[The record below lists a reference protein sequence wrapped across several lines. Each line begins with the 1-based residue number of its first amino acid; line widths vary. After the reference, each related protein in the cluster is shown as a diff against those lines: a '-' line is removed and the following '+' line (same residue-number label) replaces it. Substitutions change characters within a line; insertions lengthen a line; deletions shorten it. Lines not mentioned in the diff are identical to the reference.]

1 MRRRNI
7 RYKPSKPQAAMGLAV
22 GILFVILGITMVI
35 PMTFRAGF
43 APVGL
48 FGLAWTG
55 IAVYSTVIN
64 AKYLFGS
71 KDGKNENLFGGYE
84 VTEEPADEPTP
95 AFRTDAPDRRHITG
109 AGLDAKGRLE
119 QLETLKS
126 AGLLTQEEYSQKRKE
141 ILKEL

>member
-7 RYKPSKPQAAMGLAV
+7 NYKPSKPQAAMGLAV
-22 GILFVILGITMVI
+22 GVLFIILGITMVI
-35 PMTFRAGF
+35 PMSFGSGF

-48 FGLAWTG
+48 FGLVWTG
-55 IAVYSTVIN
+55 IGVYNTVIN

-71 KDGKNENLFGGYE
+71 KDGENENLFGGYE
-84 VTEEPADEPTP
+84 VTEEPADKPTP
-95 AFRTDAPDRRHITG
+95 AFRPDAPDHQHITG
-109 AGLDAKGRLE
+109 AGLSSKARLE

-126 AGLLTQEEYSQKRKE
+126 AGLLTPEEYAEKRKE